1 MKPFSI
7 LYCLLAALVFTNC
20 NTTGHTSIP
29 YTDNYRL
36 QQSTKPTLTESL
48 FKTKDSTLSE
58 ADIQKLLNGKIEFPD
73 AVRVAVFNYA
83 PTANNYSNRYYG
95 TYWDNEEYLHLQQA
109 YMETVVNGL
118 TASKRVEKVIL
129 MPSILANERSSIT
142 QLREAAVRLQADV
155 LLIFHLQSDL
165 YYKYKLFKKDQA
177 KAFANCEALLMDI
190 RTGMIPHADV
200 LTSEELVEKN
210 DEDFDIETMQKRA
223 IKLAVLGVLEDIT
236 KGVAEFIEEK

>member
-1 MKPFSI
+1 MKPLSI
-7 LYCLLAALVFTNC
+7 LYCLFAIFLFTNC
-20 NTTGHTSIP
+20 DTAKQVGAP
-29 YTDNYRL
+29 YTNTYRL
-36 QQSTKPTLTESL
+36 HQSDKPTLTESL

-58 ADIQKLLNGKIEFPD
+58 ADIQKLLNGKIEFPEGI
-73 AVRVAVFNYA
+73 RIAVFNYE

-95 TYWDNEEYLHLQQA
+95 TYWDNEEYLHLQQD

-118 TASKRVEKVIL
+118 KASKRVEKVIL
-129 MPSILANERSSIT
+129 MPSILANEKSSIT
-142 QLREAAVRLQADV
+142 QLREAAVRLQADA

-200 LTSEELVEKN
+200 LTNEELVEKN
-210 DEDFDIETMQKRA
+210 EQDFDVETMQKRA
-223 IKLAVLGVLEDIT
+223 IKLAVLGVLEEIT
-236 KGVAEFIEEK
+236 QGVAGFIEEK